1 MKKTI
6 KTILCTLALAVLAVS
21 CQKEINEVEPNTKE
35 TIEISING
43 LMGEYTQ
50 VDATKSSL
58 VNTVR
63 VSWENGDIV
72 YVYDGTQC
80 LGSLVASIDGT
91 EDRYAILST
100 DENHT
105 VTAPAAGT
113 KLTLVHSPLLTE
125 APAVSEGA
133 ISISLANQNGTK
145 APFVAYA
152 TLDYN
157 DEESINNAIVPFKFA
172 TSVIKVNCTGLVANT
187 AINNATLSNVNT
199 ACKLTLSGTA
209 APTVA
214 GDVNGTI
221 TRTGDEYFAASKVN
235 GEGVAVFQ
243 IAAPVLETA
252 SEARVL
258 RVEQGSVVFEYK
270 NFSKKS
276 LDAATSV
283 NTVCFCIP
291 TGSVRVERVSLDK
304 TELSLDEGSTFV
316 LSATIYPDNA
326 ANKSVIWSSSDNDVA
341 TVDASGKVTAVSAG
355 TADITV
361 RTVDGS
367 KTAMC
372 VVTVNKAFGGDT
384 LPGKFSVADGKQIQ
398 FSRGN
403 LWYEAKTD
411 TFHFE
416 DSQYSYASNWNADH
430 VSHFFWSKTASVA
443 YAEAY
448 NDTEASESDIFFTNS
463 TEETANPN
471 FTVNGITGTYRALSE
486 AECNYLIEER
496 VVNDGKGEGHSYS
509 LDITYGGQKGFVL
522 YPDDYTEEI
531 ISGTITS
538 LPEGVVFLPAAGGRD
553 GSIIIGTNAYSSY
566 WLASP
571 DGNDEIDGARFM
583 NFIDDEFQ
591 IANGYRELGMPV
603 RLVKDVK

>member
-1 MKKTI
+1 M
-6 KTILCTLALAVLAVS
+6 AAFAVLAVS
-21 CQKEINEVEPNTKE
+21 CQKEINEVEPNTKDNL
-35 TIEISING
+35 EISING

-50 VDATKSSL
+50 VDATKAEL

-63 VSWENGDIV
+63 VSWKGDETV
-72 YVYDGTQC
+72 FVFDGTEC
-80 LGSLVASIDGT
+80 IGSLVASLDGT
-91 EDRYAILST
+91 EDRYALLST
-100 DENHT
+100 DTDHT
-105 VTAPAAGT
+105 VKAPASGT
-113 KLTLVHSPLLTE
+113 TTLTLVYSPLLTE
-125 APAVSEGA
+125 APAVNEGA

-152 TLDYN
+152 TLDYTGTTIT
-157 DEESINNAIVPFKFA
+157 DALVPFKFA
-172 TSVIKVNCTGLVANT
+172 TSVIKVNCTGFLANT

-258 RVEQGSVVFEYK
+258 RVEQGSVVYEYK

-291 TGSVRVERVSLDK
+291 TGSVRVERVSLDQ
-304 TELSLDEGSTFV
+304 TTLGLEEGSTFV
-316 LSATIYPDNA
+316 LSATVYPDNA
-326 ANKSVIWSSSDNDVA
+326 ANKSVSWSSSDNDVA

-361 RTVDGS
+361 RTVEGS

-372 VVTVNKAFGGDT
+372 VVTVVKAFGGDT
-384 LPGKFSVADGKQIQ
+384 LPGKFSVADGKQIH

-416 DSQYSYASNWNADH
+416 DSQYTYASNWNADH
-430 VSHFFWSKTASVA
+430 VSHFLWSKTASVA

-471 FTVNGITGTYRALSE
+471 FTVNGITGKYRALSK
-486 AECNYLIEER
+486 AECNYLIQGR
-496 VVNDGKGEGHSYS
+496 VVNDGKGEGYSYS

-553 GSIIIGTNAYSSY
+553 GSIIIGTNAYSPY

-571 DGNDEIDGARFM
+571 TEGDINGAQFMDFNGSQFRTDNGNREIGLA
-583 NFIDDEFQ
+583 
-591 IANGYRELGMPV
+591 V
-603 RLVKDVK
+603 RLVTDVK